1 MKIII
6 DTFGADY
13 GIGIP
18 IEGAIEA
25 LKSKEFIPCFSGEKE
40 K

>member
-6 DTFGADY
+6 DTFGADD
-13 GIGIP
+13 GIKIP

-25 LKSKEFIPCFSGEKE
+25 LKTKEFIPCFSGEKE